1 MMYAGAILRGFHS
14 LLTGLG
20 ITGREIPGK
29 SVTLTYPHEEPELS
43 DAFRSVIQLVR
54 FEETGSHD
62 CIACMQCENIC
73 PSFCIKIEGGRIEGL
88 KGKRATSFELDF
100 ALCSLC
106 GLCIDTCPTD
116 TLEYAKYYDEAG
128 RERQWVYDLIEP
140 HRSFEEQYREERRAI
155 EAKEAAEKA
164 AKKAAAAKAKAAKA
178 KADEAKAGK
187 DAGDAA
193 SGDADPAPEADA

>member
-1 MMYAGAILRGFHS
+1 MRYIGEIIRGFRS

-20 ITGREIPGK
+20 ITGREIGGK
-29 SVTLTYPHEEPELS
+29 SVTLTYPHKEPELS
-43 DAFRSVIQLVR
+43 DSFRSVIQLVR
-54 FEETGSHD
+54 FKETGSHD
-62 CIACMQCENIC
+62 CIACMQCEKIC

-116 TLEYAKYYDEAG
+116 TLEYAKLYDEAG
-128 RERQWVYDLIEP
+128 KERQWLYDLIEP
-140 HRSFEEQYREERRAI
+140 HRASEEQYRETRREV

-164 AKKAAAAKAKAAKA
+164 AKKAAAAKAKAEK
-178 KADEAKAGK
+178 EARDAAAGETG
-187 DAGDAA
+187 AAPEGDA
-193 SGDADPAPEADA
+193 